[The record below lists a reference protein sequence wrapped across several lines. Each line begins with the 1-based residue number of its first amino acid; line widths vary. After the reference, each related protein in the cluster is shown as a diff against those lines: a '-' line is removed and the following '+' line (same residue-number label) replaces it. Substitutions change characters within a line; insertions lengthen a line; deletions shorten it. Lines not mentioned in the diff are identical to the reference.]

1 MVFGLKYEFTST
13 LCVLLTGAI
22 CWLALLM
29 VSRPMNRLKIGMDVL
44 VLAAFL
50 LIIIFFNNV
59 FSLVSFFNKDIWLY
73 AVPLIATAYPLYIFM
88 QGVIARVLDRRE
100 KKRQASA
107 K

>member
-1 MVFGLKYEFTST
+1 
-13 LCVLLTGAI
+13 
-22 CWLALLM
+22 
-29 VSRPMNRLKIGMDVL
+29 MDIL

-50 LIIIFFNNV
+50 AIIVFFNDV

-88 QGVIARVLDRRE
+88 QGVIAKVLDRRE
-100 KKRQASA
+100 VRKRERAANKQNY

>member
-1 MVFGLKYEFTST
+1 MKQVLVISTPAAVCIVGYIMIIEVIGLVFGLKYEFTST

-59 FSLVSFFNKDIWLY
+59 FSLVSFFNKDI
-73 AVPLIATAYPLYIFM
+73 
-88 QGVIARVLDRRE
+88 
-100 KKRQASA
+100 
-107 K
+107 